1 MGDTNQTD
9 EQNQNQNQNGS
20 GQEQQNN
27 SSQEQN
33 TGGEKSFT
41 QSQVSSMMAKE
52 KRQGRESVYKELGID
67 VNDSKMVEL
76 IKNFIGSQKTSEQAQ
91 QEEAAAAAAKIA
103 EAEHKAYIAEVKVE
117 AMKLG
122 VSPEY
127 VDDAVT
133 LSLAKKTDDSDIK
146 SIVAELKSKYPMWF
160 TTTEEKGGPAGQKG
174 TGASVNGAE
183 PKPNGEKKGLGARL
197 AAQRNSGGETKKSF
211 WS

>member
-1 MGDTNQTD
+1 MGNTNQTD
-9 EQNQNQNQNGS
+9 EKNQNQNQNGS
-20 GQEQQNN
+20 EQEQQNN
-27 SSQEQN
+27 NSQEQN

-76 IKNFIGSQKTSEQAQ
+76 IKNFIGSQKTSEQVQ

-174 TGASVNGAE
+174 TGSSVNGAE

>member
-27 SSQEQN
+27 NSQEQN

-67 VNDSKMVEL
+67 ANDSKMVEL
-76 IKNFIGSQKTSEQAQ
+76 IKNFIGSQKTSEQVQ
-91 QEEAAAAAAKIA
+91 LEEAAANAAKIA
-103 EAEHKAYIAEVKVE
+103 EAEHKTYIADVKVE

-197 AAQRNSGGETKKSF
+197 AAQRNSSGETKKSF

>member
-9 EQNQNQNQNGS
+9 EQK
-20 GQEQQNN
+20 QQNN
-27 SSQEQN
+27 SGSEAGQQNNNSQEQN
-33 TGGEKSFT
+33 TGSEKSFT

-76 IKNFIGSQKTSEQAQ
+76 IKNFIGSQKTSEQVQ
-91 QEEAAAAAAKIA
+91 QEEAAVAAAKIA

>member
-9 EQNQNQNQNGS
+9 EQK
-20 GQEQQNN
+20 QQNN
-27 SSQEQN
+27 SGSEAGQQNNNSQEQN

-67 VNDSKMVEL
+67 ANDSKMFEF
-76 IKNFIGSQKTSEQAQ
+76 IKNFICSQKTSEQVH
-91 QEEAAAAAAKIA
+91 QEEAAANAAKIA

>member
-1 MGDTNQTD
+1 MGNTNQTD

-20 GQEQQNN
+20 EQEQQNN
-27 SSQEQN
+27 NSQEQN
-33 TGGEKSFT
+33 TGSEKSFT

-76 IKNFIGSQKTSEQAQ
+76 IKNFIGSQKTSEQVQ

-160 TTTEEKGGPAGQKG
+160 TTTNEKGGPAGQKG
-174 TGASVNGAE
+174 TGASVNSAE

>member
-9 EQNQNQNQNGS
+9 EQK
-20 GQEQQNN
+20 QQNN
-27 SSQEQN
+27 SGSEAGQQNSGSQEQN
-33 TGGEKSFT
+33 AGGEKSFT
-41 QSQVSSMMAKE
+41 QSQVASMMDKE

-76 IKNFIGSQKTSEQAQ
+76 IKNFIGSQKTSEQVQ

>member
-9 EQNQNQNQNGS
+9 EQK
-20 GQEQQNN
+20 QQNN
-27 SSQEQN
+27 SGSEAGQQNNNSQEQN
-33 TGGEKSFT
+33 TGSEKSFT

-67 VNDSKMVEL
+67 ANDSKMFEL
-76 IKNFIGSQKTSEQAQ
+76 IKNFIGSQKTSEQVQ

>member
-1 MGDTNQTD
+1 MGNTNQTD

-20 GQEQQNN
+20 EQEQQNN
-27 SSQEQN
+27 NSQEQN
-33 TGGEKSFT
+33 TSGEKSFT

-76 IKNFIGSQKTSEQAQ
+76 IKNFIGSQKTSEQVQ

-174 TGASVNGAE
+174 TGASVNGSE

>member
-1 MGDTNQTD
+1 MGNTNQTD

-20 GQEQQNN
+20 EQEQQNN
-27 SSQEQN
+27 NSQEQN

-67 VNDSKMVEL
+67 ANDSKMVEL
-76 IKNFIGSQKTSEQAQ
+76 IKNFIGSQKTSEQVQ
-91 QEEAAAAAAKIA
+91 QEEAAANAAKIA